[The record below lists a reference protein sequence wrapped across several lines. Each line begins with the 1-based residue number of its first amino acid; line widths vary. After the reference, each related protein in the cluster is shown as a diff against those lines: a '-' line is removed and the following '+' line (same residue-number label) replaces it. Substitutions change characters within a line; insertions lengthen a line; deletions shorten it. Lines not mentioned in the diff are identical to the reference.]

1 MKFPKSFKFLD
12 QVKHILQDTLHTFKL
27 LAHVIQKARIKKN
40 GVMGKIVPRSSPA
53 KADPVEKLLH
63 SKGIKGISGIR
74 IWAAVFLLL
83 ALIGVTSALLWQ
95 KLTKVVSH
103 YTSDHLDK
111 GSHKGTSSQ
120 ASEQASEEAGPDAA
134 HELSAANEKSV
145 QAPERKYS
153 YPRFLPEPTGPL
165 PPAKSALSHPKEDK
179 VAASNPSLSREEK
192 EEAAHKIKGHASA
205 NHHEDRAH
213 SKGEERSR
221 LNFAVNRK
229 QPYVNLSNTIVDTIN
244 PQFLIEN
251 PITSQQEVAI
261 IVRGFGISPEKSDRI
276 TDQLP
281 PNVTLAVS
289 PYTPNIKSFVETLK
303 IQGFDVLLSLF
314 MEGYSQDSD
323 SGRLTL
329 RLKASQQQ
337 REEILNQYLSLSTG
351 CSGFYAE
358 GGQRFLKSHPEVLEC
373 LSYLSEKQ
381 KVIIA
386 PPDVLMNQFHI
397 AAVQARANYAGV
409 SLVNP
414 NTNYASELV
423 SLVKRTG
430 YGIIVFD
437 MDSEDIIDKINQ
449 WIKILSDNKID
460 IVPISFLLREP
471 KDVTKSDK

>member
-1 MKFPKSFKFLD
+1 MKFPKSFKILS
-12 QVKHILQDTLHTFKL
+12 QVKHIFQDTLHTFKL
-27 LAHVIQKARIKKN
+27 LAHVIQKARSKKS
-40 GVMGKIVPRSSPA
+40 GVMGKIVTRSSPA

-83 ALIGVTSALLWQ
+83 ALIGLTSALLWQ
-95 KLTKVVSH
+95 KLTKVVNH

-111 GSHKGTSSQ
+111 DSHKNASSQ
-120 ASEQASEEAGPDAA
+120 ASEYTSGETDHDNVQ
-134 HELSAANEKSV
+134 ELSSADGKS
-145 QAPERKYS
+145 AHTPERKYS
-153 YPRFLPEPTGPL
+153 YPRFLPEPTGPVT
-165 PPAKSALSHPKEDK
+165 PAKSGHSHPKEEK
-179 VAASNPSLSREEK
+179 IVAANSLLSEEEK
-192 EEAAHKIKGHASA
+192 AAAADKIKGHAPA
-205 NHHEDRAH
+205 NQYEGRAH
-213 SKGEERSR
+213 SKGEDRAR
-221 LNFAVNRK
+221 LTFAVNRK
-229 QPYVNLSNTIVDTIN
+229 QPYVNFSNTIVDTIN

-261 IVRGFGISPEKSDRI
+261 IVRGLGISPEKSDRI

-281 PNVTLAVS
+281 ANVTLAVS
-289 PYTPNIKSFVETLK
+289 PYTPNIQSFVETLK
-303 IQGFDVLLSLF
+303 MQGFDVLLSLF
-314 MEGYSQDSD
+314 LEGYSQDSD

-329 RLKASQQQ
+329 RLKTNQQQ
-337 REEILNQYLSLSTG
+337 REEILSQYLRLSAG

-397 AAVQARANYAGV
+397 AAAQAKANYVGV
-409 SLVNP
+409 SLINP
-414 NTNYASELV
+414 NANYASELV

-460 IVPISFLLREP
+460 IVPISFLLRDP